1 MELFNVL
8 LSVSD
13 ASKTEKAEPA
23 VTREAIKN
31 LLILLYPMVPHFCS
45 EMWFVMGFELTLD
58 QQVWPTWD
66 EDAASEDMVTIVIQV
81 NGKVRSRIEVEADVS
96 DETLEKKAFE
106 DENAKRFIADK
117 PIKKV
122 IVVQKKLVNI
132 VV

>member
-1 MELFNVL
+1 
-8 LSVSD
+8 
-13 ASKTEKAEPA
+13 
-23 VTREAIKN
+23 
-31 LLILLYPMVPHFCS
+31 
-45 EMWFVMGFELTLD
+45 MGFELTLD

-66 EDAASEDMVTIVIQV
+66 EDAAREDLVTIVIQV